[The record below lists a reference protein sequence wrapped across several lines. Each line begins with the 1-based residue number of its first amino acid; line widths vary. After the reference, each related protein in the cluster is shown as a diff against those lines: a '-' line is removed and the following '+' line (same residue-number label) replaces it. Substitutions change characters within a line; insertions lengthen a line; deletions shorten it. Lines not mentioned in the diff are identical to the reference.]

1 MIIRA
6 ELKSH
11 AKDELRGKWGLAIG
25 GFFLATLILQV
36 VGQALNIISDK
47 SIPLLI
53 ISFLVTTILSAVMS
67 VGMCRFALNYATN
80 GETPAIEDLFSG
92 FKVILKALGVYF
104 LVTIIVT
111 LGFILLIVP
120 GIILSLMF
128 SQVFYIL
135 ADDNSKSITDCLKES
150 AAMMK
155 GYKFSY
161 FVLLLS
167 FLGWIILAIIPL
179 FIGLL
184 WVIPYMNVTLA
195 SFYLNIKNN
204 YYAVTENTNSEF

>member
-1 MIIRA
+1 MINRA

-25 GFFLATLILQV
+25 GFFLANLILQA
-36 VGQALNIISDK
+36 VGQALNIISDR
-47 SIPLLI
+47 SYPLLL
-53 ISFLVTTILSAVMS
+53 ISFLVTSILSAVMS
-67 VGMCRFALNYATN
+67 VGMCKFALNYATN

-104 LVTIIVT
+104 LVTIIVAI
-111 LGFILLIVP
+111 GFILLIVP

-135 ADDNSKSITDCLKES
+135 ADDNSKSIIDCLKES
-150 AAMMK
+150 SAMMK
-155 GYKFSY
+155 GYKGAY

-167 FLGWIILAIIPL
+167 FLGWLILGAIPL
-179 FIGLL
+179 LIGLL